1 MANMGYK
8 TFEERVLILALK
20 LPVVGFY
27 AKTRGWSFILAWI
40 HRIGAVCMV
49 LFLWAHIY
57 TLSFLTHPEAYD
69 AQMKLFGFVG
79 VRFLEWL
86 LALPVILHTLN
97 GARLIIYE
105 ILGNRN
111 DASAIRWVLGI
122 AAIYVTLLG
131 LCMTMGNQSVT
142 PLFFWLS
149 VSIVSVTFV
158 FWISPRIWQAGGD
171 RYWKLQRVSGMFM
184 FMMIPAHLLFM
195 HLQPSMGHDAGVIVA
210 RMQDPFIK
218 AVDIGLVCVVLYH
231 AGFGLGS
238 ICKDYIGIKALQRG
252 CTALICLVMAVFAW
266 IGIRLIVMV

>member
-8 TFEERVLILALK
+8 AFEERLLILAYR
-20 LPVVGFY
+20 LPVVNFY
-27 AKTRGWSFILAWI
+27 AKTRGWPFILAWI

-57 TLSFLTHPEAYD
+57 TLSFLTHPETYD
-69 AQMKLFGFVG
+69 AQMKLFGFFW
-79 VRFLEWL
+79 VRLLEWL
-86 LALPVILHTLN
+86 LAVPVILHTLN
-97 GARLIIYE
+97 GARLIMYE
-105 ILGNRN
+105 TFGNRN
-111 DASAIRWVLGI
+111 DASAIRWIFGI
-122 AAIYVTLLG
+122 AAIYVVLLG
-131 LCMTMGNQSVT
+131 LCTMMGNQSVT

-149 VSIVSVTFV
+149 VSIVSLTFV

-218 AVDIGLVCVVLYH
+218 AVDISLVCAVLYH

-238 ICKDYIGIKALQRG
+238 ICKDYIGKKALQRG
-252 CTALICLVMAVFAW
+252 CAALIYLVMAVIAW